1 MSTIA
6 AISTS
11 PGIGGIGIIRIS
23 GEDTFD
29 IISKIFKM
37 KKEQP
42 IDSIPGYSFKYG
54 HIIYNDSIIDEVLVS
69 FFKAPNSYTGENICE
84 INSHGGIVIM
94 NRILEACL
102 KSGAILAEP
111 GEFTKRAFINGRLDL
126 SQAEAVIDII
136 NAKTEKEATVSENQL
151 NGNLSN
157 QIKVIRGTLI
167 DLLADIE
174 VGIDYPEYDVED
186 VSRDKIVT
194 ILNKTNIEL
203 DKLINSFSNGKIL
216 RDGLKVALIGRPNAG
231 KSSLMNL
238 ILDEDRA
245 IVTDIEGTT
254 RDSIEEFIKICD
266 IPIKLVDTAGIRN
279 TEDVIEKIGVDKSI
293 KIAQDSDL
301 IIAIFDSNKRLT
313 EEDLKIIELIK
324 TKKSIIVL
332 NKVDL
337 ETNIELDIIKDLG
350 IDIVELSA
358 INGTGLDKLYE
369 TISQIFNLND
379 IANNGELI
387 VTNNRHKL
395 LINNAKEELNKALK
409 SINDGMPEEII
420 STNIREILIQ
430 LGKITGEEVT
440 DDVIKQIFS
449 KFCLGK

>member
-102 KSGAILAEP
+102 RSGAILAEP

-126 SQAEAVIDII
+126 SQAEAVIDVI
-136 NAKTEKEATVSENQL
+136 NAKTEKEAMVSENQL

-186 VSRDKIVT
+186 VSRDRIVT

-301 IIAIFDSNKRLT
+301 IIAIFDSNKKLT
-313 EEDLKIIELIK
+313 EEDFKILELIK

-337 ETNIELDIIKDLG
+337 EINIELDIIKDLG

-409 SINDGMPEEII
+409 SISDGMPEEII

>member
-1 MSTIA
+1 M
-6 AISTS
+6 
-11 PGIGGIGIIRIS
+11 
-23 GEDTFD
+23 
-29 IISKIFKM
+29 
-37 KKEQP
+37 
-42 IDSIPGYSFKYG
+42 
-54 HIIYNDSIIDEVLVS
+54 
-69 FFKAPNSYTGENICE
+69 
-84 INSHGGIVIM
+84 
-94 NRILEACL
+94 
-102 KSGAILAEP
+102 
-111 GEFTKRAFINGRLDL
+111 
-126 SQAEAVIDII
+126 
-136 NAKTEKEATVSENQL
+136 VSENQL

-301 IIAIFDSNKRLT
+301 IIAIFDSNKKLT
-313 EEDLKIIELIK
+313 EEDYKIIELIK

-337 ETNIELDIIKDLG
+337 ETNIELDIIKNLS

-369 TISQIFNLND
+369 TISNIFNLND
-379 IANNGELI
+379 IANNGEII
-387 VTNNRHKL
+387 VTNNRHKY
-395 LINNAKEELNKALK
+395 LISNAKEELNKALK

>member
-37 KKEQP
+37 KNEQP

-203 DKLINSFSNGKIL
+203 DKLINSFTNGKIL

-301 IIAIFDSNKRLT
+301 IIAIFDSNKKLT
-313 EEDLKIIELIK
+313 EEDLKILELIK

-337 ETNIELDIIKDLG
+337 ETNIELDIIKDSG

-409 SINDGMPEEII
+409 SISDGMPEEII
-420 STNIREILIQ
+420 SSNIREILIQ

>member
-102 KSGAILAEP
+102 KNGAILAEP

-126 SQAEAVIDII
+126 SQAEAVIDVI
-136 NAKTEKEATVSENQL
+136 NAKTEKEAMVSENQL

-203 DKLINSFSNGKIL
+203 DRLINSFSNGKIL

-254 RDSIEEFIKICD
+254 RDSIEE
-266 IPIKLVDTAGIRN
+266 
-279 TEDVIEKIGVDKSI
+279 
-293 KIAQDSDL
+293 
-301 IIAIFDSNKRLT
+301 
-313 EEDLKIIELIK
+313 
-324 TKKSIIVL
+324 
-332 NKVDL
+332 
-337 ETNIELDIIKDLG
+337 
-350 IDIVELSA
+350 
-358 INGTGLDKLYE
+358 
-369 TISQIFNLND
+369 
-379 IANNGELI
+379 
-387 VTNNRHKL
+387 
-395 LINNAKEELNKALK
+395 
-409 SINDGMPEEII
+409 
-420 STNIREILIQ
+420 
-430 LGKITGEEVT
+430 
-440 DDVIKQIFS
+440 
-449 KFCLGK
+449 

>member
-203 DKLINSFSNGKIL
+203 DKLINSFTNGKIL

-301 IIAIFDSNKRLT
+301 IIAIFDSNKNLT
-313 EEDLKIIELIK
+313 KEDYKIIELIK

-337 ETNIELDIIKDLG
+337 ETNIELDIIKNLG

-358 INGTGLDKLYE
+358 INGTGLDRLYE
-369 TISQIFNLND
+369 TISNIFNLND

-387 VTNNRHKL
+387 VTNNRHKY
-395 LINNAKEELNKALK
+395 LISNAKEELNKALK

-420 STNIREILIQ
+420 SSNIREILIQ

>member
-279 TEDVIEKIGVDKSI
+279 TEDVIERIGVDKSI

-301 IIAIFDSNKRLT
+301 IIAIFDSNKKLT
-313 EEDLKIIELIK
+313 EEDYKIVDLIK

-337 ETNIELDIIKDLG
+337 ETNIELDIIKNLG

-379 IANNGELI
+379 IADNGELI

>member
-102 KSGAILAEP
+102 RSGAILAEP

-126 SQAEAVIDII
+126 SQAEAVIDVI
-136 NAKTEKEATVSENQL
+136 NAKTEKEAMVSENQL

-301 IIAIFDSNKRLT
+301 IIAIFDSNKKLT
-313 EEDLKIIELIK
+313 EEDFKILELIK

-337 ETNIELDIIKDLG
+337 EINIELDIIKDLG

-409 SINDGMPEEII
+409 SISDGMPEEII

>member
-11 PGIGGIGIIRIS
+11 PGIGGIGIRRIS

-102 KSGAILAEP
+102 SSGAILAEP

-126 SQAEAVIDII
+126 SQAEAVIDVI
-136 NAKTEKEATVSENQL
+136 NAKTEKEAMVSENQL

-301 IIAIFDSNKRLT
+301 IIAIFDSNKKLT
-313 EEDLKIIELIK
+313 KEDYKIIELIK

-337 ETNIELDIIKDLG
+337 ETNIELDIIKNLG

-369 TISQIFNLND
+369 TISNIFNLND
-379 IANNGELI
+379 IANNGEII
-387 VTNNRHKL
+387 VTNKWLHY
-395 LINNAKEELNKALK
+395 
-409 SINDGMPEEII
+409 
-420 STNIREILIQ
+420 IR
-430 LGKITGEEVT
+430 K
-440 DDVIKQIFS
+440 
-449 KFCLGK
+449 

>member
-102 KSGAILAEP
+102 SSGAILAEP

-126 SQAEAVIDII
+126 SQAEAVIDVI
-136 NAKTEKEATVSENQL
+136 NAKTEKEAMVSENQL

-301 IIAIFDSNKRLT
+301 IIAIFDSNKKLT
-313 EEDLKIIELIK
+313 EEDFKILELIK
-324 TKKSIIVL
+324 TKKSIIAL

-358 INGTGLDKLYE
+358 VNGTGLDKLYE
-369 TISQIFNLND
+369 IISQIFNLND

-387 VTNNRHKL
+387 VTNNRHKF
-395 LINNAKEELNKALK
+395 LIYKAKEELTKALK

>member
-102 KSGAILAEP
+102 SSGAILAEP

-186 VSRDKIVT
+186 VSRNKIVT

-301 IIAIFDSNKRLT
+301 IIAIFDSNKKLT
-313 EEDLKIIELIK
+313 EEDYKIIELIK

-337 ETNIELDIIKDLG
+337 ETNIELDIIKNLS

-369 TISQIFNLND
+369 TISNIFNLND
-379 IANNGELI
+379 IANNGEII
-387 VTNNRHKL
+387 VTNNRHKY
-395 LINNAKEELNKALK
+395 LISNAKEELKKALK

>member
-194 ILNKTNIEL
+194 ILNNTNIEL
-203 DKLINSFSNGKIL
+203 DRLINSFSNGKIL

-301 IIAIFDSNKRLT
+301 IIAIFDSNKKLT
-313 EEDLKIIELIK
+313 EDDLKILELIK

-369 TISQIFNLND
+369 TISRIFNLND

-420 STNIREILIQ
+420 SSNIREILIQ